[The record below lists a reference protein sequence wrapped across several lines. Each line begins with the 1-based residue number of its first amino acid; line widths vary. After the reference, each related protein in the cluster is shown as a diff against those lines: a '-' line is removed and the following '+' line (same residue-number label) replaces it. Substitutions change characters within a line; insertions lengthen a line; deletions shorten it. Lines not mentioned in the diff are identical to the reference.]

1 MAVYATATAGDLP
14 AQGKCISV
22 IEGLRPEEKT
32 KLSNEL
38 GNILEYVKQL
48 EALDTRE
55 VEPTSHVLNLE
66 NVFRKDEV
74 KPSQT
79 RDEALAH
86 APLTD
91 GPFFKVPKTV
101 ERD

>member
-1 MAVYATATAGDLP
+1 MNFE
-14 AQGKCISV
+14 
-22 IEGLRPEEKT
+22 IEKVAELARLNLKPEEKA
-32 KLSNEL
+32 KLSKDL

-74 KPSQT
+74 KPSDV
-79 RDEALAH
+79 RDKALEH
-86 APLTD
+86 APLRD
-91 GPFFKVPKTV
+91 GKFFKVPKV
-101 ERD
+101 VDRE